1 MREHSTELSE
11 AYRAEGY
18 WTDRLLTDF
27 FESAVKRFPEK
38 VAVVDERF
46 GAVTYSELES
56 IVLRLAAALR
66 ARGMTRG
73 DKFVIAQPNWHQ
85 VSAFV

>member
-18 WTDRLLTDF
+18 WTDRLRTDC
-27 FESAVKRFPEK
+27 FESAVNRFPEK
-38 VAVVDERF
+38 VAGVDERS